1 MAYIGILAGGLTG
14 FLYWY
19 FIGCES
25 GTCPITSNKF
35 ISIGYGALL
44 GAFLFTSFGFS
55 KIKNEIKDD
64 EEKAGQEESYKNITS
79 EEFELMIID
88 SELVIIDVRTPNEW
102 QSGYIPGTDK
112 FLDFHSDNFFKEMS
126 SLDKSKNYIIY
137 CRSGN
142 RSGKACE
149 KMSKSGFKN
158 LHNLSG
164 GIINWKGEIKKD

>member
-1 MAYIGILAGGLTG
+1 MAYIGILVGGLAG

-35 ISIGYGALL
+35 ISVGYGALL

-55 KIKNEIKDD
+55 KINSKINGEV
-64 EEKAGQEESYKNITS
+64 EKTGQEESYKNITS
-79 EEFELMIID
+79 DEFELMIKESDYI
-88 SELVIIDVRTPNEW
+88 IIDVRTPDEW
-102 QSGYIPGTDK
+102 QSGYIPATDM
-112 FLDFHSDNFFKEMS
+112 FLDLYSGKFNEEIN
-126 SLDKSKNYIIY
+126 SLDKSKSYIIY

-149 KMSKSGFKN
+149 IMSKSGFKN

-164 GIINWKGEIKKD
+164 GINKWKGEIKKD